1 MTSLIQPPAFVLLVC
16 VMSLV
21 CNGCAQRPSANVA
34 RDSNQ
39 AQAERVVEMVLQIAE
54 MRRWKEFSLEYRV
67 GEEGERYI
75 RASGSPPVPDD
86 DLLILIGKN
95 GEVTYI
101 PSP

>member
-1 MTSLIQPPAFVLLVC
+1 
-16 VMSLV
+16 MSLV
-21 CNGCAQRPSANVA
+21 CNGCGPRPSANVA
-34 RDSNQ
+34 RDSKQ
-39 AQAERVVEMVLQIAE
+39 TQAERVAEMALQIAK

-75 RASGSPPVPDD
+75 RASGLPPVPDD
-86 DLLILIGKN
+86 DLLILIEKN